1 MPSTP
6 DLRTRAPHY
15 VHSTRSVSA
24 AEREHRYRT
33 SSLTCDIYIHHSFWS
48 CRSVDISPTRLH
60 SLAQH
65 FRNRSSSLESQGK
78 LLASDPDTHPRTLG
92 TIGSPDF
99 FIGPV
104 RNSNGSDPL
113 DDCSSCTS
121 QSSSEHYYPSGGPLA
136 PGSNPNYST
145 LGEDS
150 PSKARQRQRQR
161 HR

>member
-1 MPSTP
+1 MSACIFNVFW
-6 DLRTRAPHY
+6 D
-15 VHSTRSVSA
+15 SV
-24 AEREHRYRT
+24 
-33 SSLTCDIYIHHSFWS
+33 LD
-48 CRSVDISPTRLH
+48 RSVDISPTRLH

-78 LLASDPDTHPRTLG
+78 LLASDPDTHPHALG
-92 TIGSPDF
+92 TLGSPDF
-99 FIGPV
+99 FLGPG
-104 RNSNGSDPL
+104 RSSNGSDPL

-121 QSSSEHYYPSGGPLA
+121 QSSSEHYYPSGGP

-161 HR
+161 HRYGCQQLFFMFASCTLHL

>member
-1 MPSTP
+1 MSHFNVE
-6 DLRTRAPHY
+6 LAIKY
-15 VHSTRSVSA
+15 
-24 AEREHRYRT
+24 
-33 SSLTCDIYIHHSFWS
+33 CWS
-48 CRSVDISPTRLH
+48 CITYYFWGSSQAKSEYSIFWGDFVSYRSVDISPTRLH

-78 LLASDPDTHPRTLG
+78 LLTSDHDTHPHHALG
-92 TIGSPDF
+92 TLGSPDF
-99 FIGPV
+99 FLGPG
-104 RNSNGSDPL
+104 RSSNGSDPL

-121 QSSSEHYYPSGGPLA
+121 HSSSEHYYPSGGP
-136 PGSNPNYST
+136 PSSNPNYST

>member
-1 MPSTP
+1 MGSQDPQLSHVCLTTFYNFQMNWKSFLLIPS
-6 DLRTRAPHY
+6 H
-15 VHSTRSVSA
+15 
-24 AEREHRYRT
+24 
-33 SSLTCDIYIHHSFWS
+33 
-48 CRSVDISPTRLH
+48 RSVDISPSRLH

-78 LLASDPDTHPRTLG
+78 LLTSDPDTHPHTLG
-92 TIGSPDF
+92 TLGSPDF
-99 FIGPV
+99 FLVPG
-104 RNSNGSDPL
+104 RANGSDPL

-121 QSSSEHYYPSGGPLA
+121 HSSSEHYYPAGGP

-161 HR
+161 HRWE

>member
-1 MPSTP
+1 MSWPFAINSKFNLYCRP
-6 DLRTRAPHY
+6 LPAQPL
-15 VHSTRSVSA
+15 SFSIFCVS
-24 AEREHRYRT
+24 
-33 SSLTCDIYIHHSFWS
+33 S
-48 CRSVDISPTRLH
+48 CYRSVDISPTRLH

-78 LLASDPDTHPRTLG
+78 LLVSDPDTHPHNLG
-92 TIGSPDF
+92 TLGSPDF
-99 FIGPV
+99 FLGPG
-104 RNSNGSDPL
+104 RSSNGSDPL

>member
-1 MPSTP
+1 MQRLHLPSP
-6 DLRTRAPHY
+6 P
-15 VHSTRSVSA
+15 RS
-24 AEREHRYRT
+24 
-33 SSLTCDIYIHHSFWS
+33 I
-48 CRSVDISPTRLH
+48 DISPTRLH

-78 LLASDPDTHPRTLG
+78 LLAPDPDATHPLV
-92 TIGSPDF
+92 GSPDF
-99 FIGPV
+99 FLGPG
-104 RNSNGSDPL
+104 RSNGSDPL

-121 QSSSEHYYPSGGPLA
+121 HSSSEHYYPGGGGPLA